1 MMIIK
6 RCYKSSFYYLHKFYI
21 IKKRKNHIPSK
32 KLLFFLWGVYNEIVH
47 NKIGDFMRK
56 IRRKREK
63 RKQKIIIIIVFLF
76 LIIMTSGY
84 AAFST
89 NITFHAKGNIKWK
102 IIDITDNVVTSGD
115 GLYEDE
121 YEEGRYVY
129 KGGNPNNYI
138 EFNGKLWRII
148 SKEADGTY
156 KILRNEALPS
166 RAFDSGG
173 ARTTGYCSQGNAP
186 TYGCNAWSSTAHMVG
201 SPSEFTNGSYT
212 GSVDADSEIL
222 TYLNGEY
229 YNSLERTFKENIVS
243 NTWGTGAV
251 IWQNNDL
258 QGQITSENRYKWNG
272 NIGLISVSDYI
283 KANSNKE
290 TCGTV
295 NKNNSYYSTCKN
307 TNWMYISGTSW
318 WTISP
323 GSIYSYTV
331 WNINSDGY
339 LYGNDARNSVGVRP
353 AVFLNS
359 SISLTGDGTESHPFI
374 IV

>member
-102 IIDITDNVVTSGD
+102 IIDITDNVVTSGE
-115 GLYEDE
+115 GLYKDE
-121 YEEGRYVY
+121 YEKGRCVY
-129 KGGNPNNYI
+129 RGTNPNNYI
-138 EFNGKLWRII
+138 EFNGELWRII

-201 SPSEFTNGSYT
+201 SPSEFTNESYT
-212 GSVDADSEIL
+212 ESVDADSEIL

-359 SISLTGDGTESHPFI
+359 SISLIGDGTESDPFI

>member
-102 IIDITDNVVTSGD
+102 IIDITDNVVTSGE
-115 GLYEDE
+115 GLYKDE
-121 YEEGRYVY
+121 YEKGRCVY
-129 KGGNPNNYI
+129 RGTNPNNYI
-138 EFNGKLWRII
+138 KFNGKLWRII

-212 GSVDADSEIL
+212 GSVDADSGIL

-290 TCGTV
+290 TWGTV

-359 SISLTGDGTESHPFI
+359 SISLIGDGTESYPFI

>member
-1 MMIIK
+1 
-6 RCYKSSFYYLHKFYI
+6 
-21 IKKRKNHIPSK
+21 
-32 KLLFFLWGVYNEIVH
+32 
-47 NKIGDFMRK
+47 
-56 IRRKREK
+56 
-63 RKQKIIIIIVFLF
+63 
-76 LIIMTSGY
+76 
-84 AAFST
+84 
-89 NITFHAKGNIKWK
+89 
-102 IIDITDNVVTSGD
+102 
-115 GLYEDE
+115 
-121 YEEGRYVY
+121 
-129 KGGNPNNYI
+129 
-138 EFNGKLWRII
+138 
-148 SKEADGTY
+148 
-156 KILRNEALPS
+156 
-166 RAFDSGG
+166 
-173 ARTTGYCSQGNAP
+173 
-186 TYGCNAWSSTAHMVG
+186 MVG

-290 TCGTV
+290 TWGTV

-359 SISLTGDGTESHPFI
+359 SISLIGDGTESDPFI

>member
-102 IIDITDNVVTSGD
+102 IIDITDNVVTSGE
-115 GLYEDE
+115 GLYKDE

-138 EFNGKLWRII
+138 EFNGKLRRII

-331 WNINSDGY
+331 WNINSGGY

-359 SISLTGDGTESHPFI
+359 SISLIGDGTESDPFI